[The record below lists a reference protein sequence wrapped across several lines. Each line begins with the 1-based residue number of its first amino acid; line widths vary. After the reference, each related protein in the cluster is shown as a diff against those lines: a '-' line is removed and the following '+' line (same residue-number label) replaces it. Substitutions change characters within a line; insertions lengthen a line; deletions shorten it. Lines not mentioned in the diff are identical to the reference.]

1 MEKSRN
7 LLVVAVMVILLAG
20 VPVLADPVTVSL
32 SPTNDTDIQSNIG
45 YDLDHEKVLKSF
57 VSGTTI
63 RRSLLM
69 FDFTDQIPE
78 GMVIVEAQMDLRPYA
93 ASNGDDSIDIYRA
106 SGTGV
111 DSWYE
116 GGGINWAGQT
126 SWTYD
131 LAESDVVGIAGITR
145 YIWDLDLNYV
155 EEGIMTF
162 GLLHKEEF
170 GASGLADPVFNAK
183 EKWGAVHGPWM
194 HVTYDIPEPATM
206 TLLLLGLPLALR
218 RRRK

>member
-1 MEKSRN
+1 MKK
-7 LLVVAVMVILLAG
+7 LVTMMMLVAMVALVASSAQAAPI
-20 VPVLADPVTVSL
+20 TVSL
-32 SPTNDTDIQSNIG
+32 SPTNDTAIQSNVG
-45 YDLDHEKVLKSF
+45 YDLNTEKVLKCWHGS
-57 VSGTTI
+57 TT

-78 GMVIVEAQMDLRPYA
+78 GMVIVGAQMDLRLYQ
-93 ASNGDDSIDIYRA
+93 ASSGDPMDIYRA

-131 LAESDVVGIAGITR
+131 LAESTVADLSGGTDVR
-145 YIWDLDLNYV
+145 YLWDLDLNYV

-162 GLLHKEEF
+162 GLLHKHEF
-170 GASGLADPVFNAK
+170 GASGLAAPGFNSK
-183 EKWGAVHGPWM
+183 EKWGAGPGPWM
-194 HVTYDIPEPATM
+194 HVTYDVPEPATM
-206 TLLLLGLPLALR
+206 TLLLLGLPFALR
-218 RRRK
+218 RRR